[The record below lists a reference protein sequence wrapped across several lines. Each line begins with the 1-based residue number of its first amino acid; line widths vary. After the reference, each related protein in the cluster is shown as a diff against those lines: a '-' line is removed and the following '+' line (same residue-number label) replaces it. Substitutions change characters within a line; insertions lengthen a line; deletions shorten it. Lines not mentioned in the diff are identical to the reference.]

1 MLAAIA
7 VPAASPE
14 LETEG
19 RIDMDTTYLAGPE
32 PGGRSAEADP
42 GPGSRERPLILAV
55 EDEQEHW
62 EIYGKMLWYNG
73 FEVVRAADG
82 EAGLQL
88 AQELRPDLIMVDIM
102 LPKLDGLELC
112 GRLKGDPETAEIPVV
127 ILSGR
132 SRSELGARASDL
144 DCASYLEKP
153 IGPLDVLHEV
163 ERLVGRAPP
172 AGDG

>member
-112 GRLKGDPETAEIPVV
+112 SRLQALEITKQIPVV
-127 ILSGR
+127 VLSGR
-132 SRSELGARASDL
+132 PRSELGARALDL
-144 DCASYLEKP
+144 GCVDYLEKP
-153 IGPLDVLHEV
+153 ISPLSVLHEV
-163 ERLVGRAPP
+163 ERLIGRPLPP
-172 AGDG
+172 GEG

>member
-1 MLAAIA
+1 MQYIDAKNRQTRPETDRSRRVAARP
-7 VPAASPE
+7 PA
-14 LETEG
+14 TG
-19 RIDMDTTYLAGPE
+19 GP
-32 PGGRSAEADP
+32 RQ
-42 GPGSRERPLILAV
+42 RPLILAV
-55 EDEQEHW
+55 EDEPEHW

-73 FEVVRAADG
+73 FDVVRAVDG
-82 EAGLQL
+82 EEGLEL
-88 AQELRPDLIMVDIM
+88 AHAARPDLIMLDIM